1 MHARLRGPR
10 VPEGSVVERNGD
22 RSSPLVKH
30 ESCALSLSLKSRSS
44 LGFPLCEA
52 NRPRVLEEIA
62 EAVQR
67 K

>member
-22 RSSPLVKH
+22 RSLPLVKH
-30 ESCALSLSLKSRSS
+30 ESCSLSLSLS
-44 LGFPLCEA
+44 LSQARE
-52 NRPRVLEEIA
+52 PRFFALRDLRVEEIA
-62 EAVQR
+62 GAVQR